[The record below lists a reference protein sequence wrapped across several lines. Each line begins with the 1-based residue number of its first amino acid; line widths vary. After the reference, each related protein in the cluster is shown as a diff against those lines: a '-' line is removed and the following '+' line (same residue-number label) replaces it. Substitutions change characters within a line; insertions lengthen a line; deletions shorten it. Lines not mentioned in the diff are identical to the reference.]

1 MSWRHTMIPAVLL
14 VGLILGG
21 PTGAFTLEQYEFDDP
36 ARQAEF
42 RNLIGQVRCL
52 VCQNESLADSQAGLA
67 GDLRDEI
74 YRMMLAGSSR
84 DEVVDFLLARYGDF
98 VLYEPP
104 FRLSTLPLWLGP
116 VLLALIGVLVLRQA
130 LASKQS
136 APEQDLSPED
146 QARLQQILAPRA
158 EQNQDP
164 RR

>member
-1 MSWRHTMIPAVLL
+1 MSWRHTMTRAVLL
-14 VGLILGG
+14 IGLILAG
-21 PTGAFTLEQYEFDDP
+21 PSGAFTLEQYEFDDP

-42 RNLIGQVRCL
+42 RNLIGEVRCL

-74 YRMMLAGSSR
+74 YRMMLDGYSR
-84 DEVVDFLLARYGDF
+84 SEVVDFLLARYGDF

-116 VLLALIGVLVLRQA
+116 GLLAVIGILVLRQA

-136 APEQDLSPED
+136 ASEQDLSPED
-146 QARLQQILAPRA
+146 QARLQQILASRA
-158 EQNQDP
+158 EENQDQ